1 MEVVGHI
8 MVVMAVKVK
17 VVLVEILVDQWD
29 GVVVMVVE
37 VVVQMHNI
45 PILKQALVEVVLLEL
60 FGVLEEN
67 FQTPLLMIN
76 NI

>member
-60 FGVLEEN
+60 FGVL
-67 FQTPLLMIN
+67 
-76 NI
+76 